1 VLPGFAQKDK
11 REEEKRRF
19 NHREYRGNFICRIR
33 LKKQKKLEYSPLLV
47 YTGNM
52 ANKKKTGKTDRIA
65 SPQIAYNA
73 GASDL
78 SLKFDKKLLR
88 KQDIIEFKR
97 EDERWENIVEM
108 YSQVKDIDDE
118 QGIVYLNCKYKKDTD
133 ENFERIF
140 PLKHFKNKDKLQVD
154 QSIIVRV
161 LEKPGEVRFL
171 FEEADEDFFDQD
183 LEDISLNDPKYD
195 KIFKPPG

>member
-1 VLPGFAQKDK
+1 
-11 REEEKRRF
+11 
-19 NHREYRGNFICRIR
+19 
-33 LKKQKKLEYSPLLV
+33 
-47 YTGNM
+47 M
-52 ANKKKTGKTDRIA
+52 ATKKKTGKSDRIA
-65 SPQIAYNA
+65 SPQTAYNA

-118 QGIVYLNCKYKKDTD
+118 QGIVYLNCKYEKSTD
-133 ENFERIF
+133 ETFERAF
-140 PLKHFKNKDKLQVD
+140 PLKHFKNKDILKAD
-154 QSIIVRV
+154 QSIIIKVH
-161 LEKPGEVRFL
+161 EKPGEIRFL
-171 FEEADEDFFDQD
+171 CEETDEEFFDQD